1 MAIYCANCGNQIREG
16 AKFCQSCGAPAAQVS
31 EATTRST
38 FSPPAS
44 PYQPPPGSYPA
55 PSYEAPSAGA
65 PPKRSSTALKVVLI
79 TFGIFIVLFVTAVIG
94 IGIFIK
100 RAAENIS
107 VKEGP
112 GGQAEVNIKTPGGDL
127 NISAKGEVSEEQL
140 GVPIYPGAKAD
151 ESSGSFS
158 ISGAS
163 KEGRGSFSAVTL
175 TTTDSLD
182 EVVAFYKE
190 ALANEITNTVE
201 SSSGGNRTVVLTV
214 KMENASKNISIIDEG
229 KGVTKIAIISVAKL
243 ARP

>member
-1 MAIYCANCGNQIREG
+1 M
-16 AKFCQSCGAPAAQVS
+16 
-31 EATTRST
+31 
-38 FSPPAS
+38 
-44 PYQPPPGSYPA
+44 
-55 PSYEAPSAGA
+55 GA

-79 TFGIFIVLFVTAVIG
+79 TLGLLVILFVTAVVG
-94 IGIFIK
+94 IGIFLK

-112 GGQAEVNIKTPGGDL
+112 GGQPELNIKTPGGDL

-151 ESSGSFS
+151 ESGGSFS

-163 KEGRGSFSAVTL
+163 KEGKGSFSAVTF

-182 EVVAFYKE
+182 EVVAFYKGE
-190 ALANEITNTVE
+190 LAAEITNTFE

-214 KMENASKNISIIDEG
+214 KMENGSKNISIIDEG
-229 KGVTKIAIISVAKL
+229 KGVTKIVIVSIAKI
-243 ARP
+243 AQP